1 MLHNNI
7 YLFFF
12 LKNCTPQME
21 ITCEFLTTKTLK
33 EFRIRSEEWY
43 NGKKWMEFLGSN
55 KIEKDIL
62 KNNEKKAKIV
72 ALME

>member
-1 MLHNNI
+1 
-7 YLFFF
+7 
-12 LKNCTPQME
+12 ME

-43 NGKKWMEFLGSN
+43 NGKKWMEFLGGN